1 MLVVGHSF
9 EPNINALLSTKTVV
23 YNMDTDMKLKLIC
36 FSLVAMMSLPM
47 ICVVTANTFPSTLSQ
62 QNETVNV
69 TIQNFAYTPSNITIT
84 NGTMVLWT
92 NKEFLISHSVVS
104 DKKIINPDSG
114 TRSPMFDSG
123 SLSPGAS
130 FSFRFNTTGT
140 FTYYCREHPFM
151 RGTVI
156 VT

>member
-47 ICVVTANTFPSTLSQ
+47 ISVVTADAVSSTLSQ

-69 TIQNFAYTPSNITIT
+69 TIQNFAYTPSNITVSD
-84 NGTMVLWT
+84 GTTVVWT
-92 NKEFLISHSVVS
+92 NKEFLIPHSVVS

-114 TRSPMFDSG
+114 TSSPMFDSG
-123 SLSPGAS
+123 GLSSGAS
-130 FSFRFNTTGT
+130 FSFQFNTTGA